1 MNNRFFKY
9 SIFLAV
15 GIGLSITLLLLE
27 FEKNNN
33 FLLAQEQERSIN
45 YINNKNLQSSSTIN
59 IHINNFKKSISIDE
73 VNDIRTIK
81 NHNDYMSKLTIHIPK
96 GSFYPATNR
105 SFNPD

>member
-9 SIFLAV
+9 SIFLVV

-45 YINNKNLQSSSTIN
+45 YINNKNLQSSSIVN
-59 IHINNFKKSISIDE
+59 SHINNFKK
-73 VNDIRTIK
+73 
-81 NHNDYMSKLTIHIPK
+81 
-96 GSFYPATNR
+96 
-105 SFNPD
+105 